1 MRGSSIALEDY
12 TLEECIRI
20 FRDAGF
26 ATVEMSRAH
35 LKRCRTEQLTRNFVA
50 YARSMGISMGGL
62 NVVGEPYYQ
71 PFGSDQQLEE
81 TLKGLEA
88 DADLA
93 YSLGTRDV
101 LIWEGVAPKGTTE
114 TYWLSNLLPRLIELF
129 RTAIKAVKP
138 RGMRFLVEPHPFT
151 VGMNDQFLTRLC
163 DALDPK
169 HFGVTFDFCHYGVGR
184 PLDYLEAIPA
194 LGHRIRNIHF
204 SDSDQESSELHFPP
218 GAGKLQIQAML
229 KAFRKIRFDG
239 TMALDLY
246 GYPLP
251 VQALAT
257 SALRLREAY
266 EFLGLPY

>member
-1 MRGSSIALEDY
+1 MRGSSITLEDY
-12 TLEECIRI
+12 TLEECVRI

-26 ATVEMSRAH
+26 TTIEMTRTH
-35 LKRCRTEQLTRNFVA
+35 LKRCKTDQLVKNFVA
-50 YARSMGISMGGL
+50 YARSMGISMAGL
-62 NVVGEPYYQ
+62 NVAGDAYYQ
-71 PFGSDQQLEE
+71 PFGSDRQLEE
-81 TLKGLEA
+81 TLNGLQA

-114 TYWLSNLLPRLIELF
+114 AQWITDLLPRLIDLF
-129 RTAIKAVKP
+129 RSAIKAVKS

-151 VGMNDQFLTRLC
+151 VGMSDQFLIRLC
-163 DALDPK
+163 DALDPE

-218 GAGKLQIQAML
+218 GTGKLQIQAML

-246 GYPLP
+246 GYPTP
-251 VQALAT
+251 VQALSI
-257 SALRLREAY
+257 SAARLREAY